1 MGRSFEVLTSLTDIV
16 LITKNRL
23 LNKVEIKTASI
34 TLFLPRET
42 A

>member
-1 MGRSFEVLTSLTDIV
+1 MGRSFKVLTSLTDIV

-23 LNKVEIKTASI
+23 FNKVEIKTASI
-34 TLFLPRET
+34 TLFLPQET